1 MIASSSNLFNLLAL
15 RLAIV
20 CAMVLLSSGCGS
32 RQDVAPPD
40 QPRLTPLVKM
50 ADATF
55 ESAALQRKMPYRV
68 LMPATIAAGE
78 KLPVVYLLH
87 GGGGGYRD
95 WTNYSDVAKYAE
107 QGMILVMPEG
117 NSSYYTNSEG
127 NPQDRY
133 EDYIVQDM
141 ISEVEHRYPAATGR
155 SNRAIVGVS
164 MGGYGAVKIALKH
177 PELFAFAGGISPAV
191 DVPTRPF
198 SIKRIS
204 QWRFHSSIFGPS
216 GGQTRRENDPYAL
229 ARSVDPTRTPYL
241 FLTCGEQEGLLPANR
256 KLTAILEE
264 RGFAYEFHTAPGD
277 HNWAQWNGRLPG
289 VFESL
294 RKRLGTER

>member
-1 MIASSSNLFNLLAL
+1 MKNLFAL

-40 QPRLTPLVKM
+40 RPRLTPLVKM
-50 ADATF
+50 TDATF
-55 ESAALQRKMPYRV
+55 ESVALQRKMPYRV
-68 LMPATIAAGE
+68 VMPATIAAGE

-141 ISEVEHRYPAATGR
+141 LVEVEHRYPAAAGR

-198 SIKRIS
+198 AIRRIS

-216 GGQTRRENDPYAL
+216 GSQTRRENDPYAL

-241 FLTCGEQEGLLPANR
+241 FLTCGEQEGLLPANG
-256 KLTAILEE
+256 KLAAILEE
-264 RGFAYEFHTAPGD
+264 RGFAYEFHAAPGE
-277 HNWAQWNGRLPG
+277 HNWVQWNQRLPG

-294 RKRLGTER
+294 RKHIGSER